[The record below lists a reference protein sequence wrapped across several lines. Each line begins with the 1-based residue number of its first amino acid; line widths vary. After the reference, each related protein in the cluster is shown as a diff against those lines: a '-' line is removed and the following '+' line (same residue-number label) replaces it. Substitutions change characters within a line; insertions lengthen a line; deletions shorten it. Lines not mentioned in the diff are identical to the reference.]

1 MPKKRRSWRAN
12 LDKIIEEELTNCDF
26 SPFDGISYSFPV
38 SDEILGVVQIKN
50 RLIIRC
56 EHYSEVSTRFGL
68 IHYELSSALDLLYE
82 PSLHRPWAWTIG
94 TEFSHV
100 RLKQQLQKTFRHEIF
115 KDTDLSKQ
123 YCLIKEI
130 AQSLKNEAIPI
141 VTERFKKLACLKS
154 YCEETN
160 QKGVEYCAILALSG
174 DAKTGAELAEQIHQ
188 NPRLFDQHCGVWQ
201 AVGPAFA
208 GWISTGNPSKSLE
221 DARNWVL
228 NGAIE
233 RREEVML
240 HGRQYEW

>member
-1 MPKKRRSWRAN
+1 
-12 LDKIIEEELTNCDF
+12 
-26 SPFDGISYSFPV
+26 
-38 SDEILGVVQIKN
+38 EILGVVQIEN
-50 RLIIRC
+50 RLLISG
-56 EHYSEVSTRFGL
+56 EHHSQVSTRFGL
-68 IHYELSSALDLLYE
+68 IHYELSSALDLVYE
-82 PSLHRPWAWTIG
+82 PALHAPWFWTAG
-94 TEFSHV
+94 TEHSHIK
-100 RLKQQLQKTFRHEIF
+100 LKQQLPKTFRHEIF

-123 YCLIKEI
+123 YCLIREI

-141 VTERFKKLACLKS
+141 VTERFKKLACLQS

-160 QKGVEYCAILALSG
+160 QRGVEYCAILALSG